1 MTGNIWKESL
11 AYTLEKTKIL
21 SSFGAMKDCIR
32 KDDVNTLKR
41 ILSHISGSKTLD
53 ENTYQELLQTA
64 ARSGAIECFG
74 CLQPYVAEPTVYSD
88 ALNNAAEKGHLKI
101 VHHIEPLVD
110 AYAKEEALC
119 MAVLYNRMDVVQYL
133 LPLCNPKNQSSKFLA
148 AAAAEGHTELFELLY
163 PLSTPKEAL
172 GYIQRKFP
180 TQPEYGAILEQR
192 ILRDQLLEVT
202 PQDRNSK
209 RSKI

>member
-1 MTGNIWKESL
+1 MTDNIWKESL
-11 AYTLEKTKIL
+11 AYTREKTKIL
-21 SSFGAMKDCIR
+21 SSFGAMKDCIC

-41 ILSHISGSKTLD
+41 ILSHIQGSKTLD

-101 VHHIEPLVD
+101 VQHIEPLVD

-119 MAVLYNRMDVVQYL
+119 MAVLYNRMDVVHYF

-148 AAAAEGHTELFELLY
+148 AAAAERHTELFDLLY
-163 PLSTPKEAL
+163 PLSNPKDAL
-172 GYIQRKFP
+172 NYLKRKFGH
-180 TQPEYGAILEQR
+180 QPESWEALEQR
-192 ILRDQLLEVT
+192 IVRDKLLAVT
-202 PQDRNSK
+202 PQDRCTK